1 MKRVKVELHEVDG
14 GYRAYVYDVA
24 DSGFD
29 RFLFKI
35 HGLDQHHC
43 FQKIAYRWPFVEK
56 KQSLEFLQRS
66 LEKRD

>member
-14 GYRAYVYDVA
+14 GYRAYVYDEA
-24 DSGFD
+24 GNGYD
-29 RFLFKI
+29 RYLFEV

-43 FQKIAYRWPFVEK
+43 FQKIANRWPFVEK
-56 KQSLEFLQRS
+56 GRNLKFLQRS